1 MRAMHQDVP
10 KQLRTLELNP
20 DHALLKRM
28 KAMYEADKEDPAL
41 ADYVELLFGQALLG
55 EGSAL
60 KNPHRFTQLVAALM
74 AKA

>member
-1 MRAMHQDVP
+1 
-10 KQLRTLELNP
+10 
-20 DHALLKRM
+20 
-28 KAMYEADKEDPAL
+28 MYEADKEDPTL